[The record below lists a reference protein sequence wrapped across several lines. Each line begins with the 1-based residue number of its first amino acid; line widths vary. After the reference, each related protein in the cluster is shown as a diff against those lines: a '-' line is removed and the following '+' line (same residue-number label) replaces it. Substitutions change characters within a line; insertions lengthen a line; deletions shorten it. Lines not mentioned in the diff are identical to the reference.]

1 MAYLTGPRLNFTGKF
16 VADVSTVNNH
26 PANYD
31 GTNYTA
37 ADYANWDIGYWNPYG
52 TGVWRLIDCAVTGAV
67 RGDGTA
73 VTADPVLSMA
83 LADADD
89 QPPAKMVDLDSEQQM
104 VSAIWGLVVRLVG
117 GDGQAALRSDFAV
130 ASFTDLWKRSLT
142 PGSLPQHT
150 LHPACMF
157 GAAWQSVLS
166 GLAWGDVAG
175 SPFLQELQ
183 AAATDGLL
191 SIKFN
196 VVGYNAG
203 YWIGDDGTRYPPLP
217 DFAMGLITGSIGVA
231 GKDEPRF
238 FTLGRK
244 LQPSQPQ
251 SRSAP
256 TLFYYATAVV
266 DEARKA
272 LTIDLGNSI
281 PFKEWRGDIVGE
293 TLQVG
298 YLDSARTFQTLGEV
312 VPDNAWYQRTAGIAG
327 IALTDAQLTA
337 VAASPL
343 AVRRAGAGTLLGQEP
358 ADGKALRADQFV
370 FRMVPGDSAETT
382 VWATAFGK
390 PLANAAVALAF
401 DNSSLGGDGEPP
413 VGTPPGALSFPPS
426 VETDAA
432 GKATVPFSAGDPGY
446 PRAVD
451 DIDGQVYGVRP
462 TLDGSGAGSYGNPWD
477 FISFLVWS
485 GYAIPDEPSWEAD
498 IRPILA
504 QYAALYPVMLPVLDM
519 GDYDSVCKHLYSLQ
533 YALSLP
539 EENPNYMPAVR
550 DLSPNKKAAI
560 LKWAANPVRG
570 TAPAKGSA
578 NGPAAPA
585 AVASAAPAPE
595 PAFVQ
600 ASPAAETAP
609 HPATYLRK

>member
-16 VADVSTVNNH
+16 IADVSTVNNF

-52 TGVWRLIDCAVTGAV
+52 TGVWRLTDCAVTGAV
-67 RGDGTA
+67 RGDGSA
-73 VTADPVLSMA
+73 VTGDPVLSMSMT
-83 LADADD
+83 DADD

-117 GDGQAALRSDFAV
+117 DDGAAALRSNFAV

-142 PGSLPQHT
+142 QGSLPQHK
-150 LHPACMF
+150 LHPACLY
-157 GAAWQSVLS
+157 GAAWQSVLTD
-166 GLAWGDVAG
+166 LVWGDVTG
-175 SPFLQELQ
+175 SPFLQELRT
-183 AAATDGLL
+183 AAGTDGLL

-203 YWIGDDGTRYPPLP
+203 YWIGGDGTRYPPLP
-217 DFAMGLITGSIGVA
+217 DFTMGLITGSIGVA
-231 GKDEPRF
+231 ARDEPRF

-244 LQPSQPQ
+244 LQPAQAQSQ
-251 SRSAP
+251 SAP

-266 DEARKA
+266 NEARKA

-293 TLQVG
+293 PLQVG
-298 YLDSARTFQTLGEV
+298 YLDAAQTFQPLGDIIT
-312 VPDNAWYQRTAGIAG
+312 PNNGWYQRTAGIAD
-327 IALTDAQLTA
+327 IALTDAQMAA
-337 VAASPL
+337 VAACPL
-343 AVRRAGAGTLLGQEP
+343 AVRKADGDGLLGQEP

-370 FRMVPGDSAETT
+370 YRMAPGDGAETT
-382 VWATAFGK
+382 VWATVFGK
-390 PLANAAVALAF
+390 PLAGAEVALKF
-401 DNSSLGGDGEPP
+401 DNSSLGGDGDPP
-413 VGTPPGALSFPPS
+413 VGTPPGALSFHSS
-426 VETDAA
+426 VKTDAA
-432 GKATVPFSAGDPGY
+432 GKAMVRFSASDPGH
-446 PRAVD
+446 PRAMD

-462 TLDGSGAGSYGNPWD
+462 TLDGAGTGSYRNPWD

-485 GYAIPDEPSWEAD
+485 GYEIPDEPSWEAD
-498 IRPILA
+498 IKPILA
-504 QYAALYPVMLPVLDM
+504 QYAALYPVMLPVLNM

-550 DLSPNKKAAI
+550 DLSPNKKAAV

-570 TAPAKGSA
+570 TAPLKV
-578 NGPAAPA
+578 AAISEAGAVTPA
-585 AVASAAPAPE
+585 AVQAPVVESA
-595 PAFVQ
+595 V
-600 ASPAAETAP
+600 P
-609 HPATYLRK
+609 HPATYLKK